1 MLKKV
6 QYIFYKIYTYI
17 RYTVVKYF
25 GVRRGTV
32 QLEVGSSK
40 HTKCK
45 DDINL
50 LKGGSV
56 SEVKEELLALIP

>member
-1 MLKKV
+1 MIKKV

-17 RYTVVKYF
+17 RYTVV
-25 GVRRGTV
+25 RRGTV
-32 QLEVGSSK
+32 KLEVGSSK